1 MLYPSDFEPR
11 VDAEEV
17 LEYVLSN
24 KEWFLERLGEENDG
38 KYKVA
43 MLKMAKY
50 IDRYL
55 SNEWEFLRKVRDGI
69 SNLTNEEVAKKSAKI
84 YEDLEKISNYFHEYA
99 KED

>member
-55 SNEWEFLRKVRDGI
+55 SNEWEFLRRVRDGI
-69 SNLTNEEVAKKSAKI
+69 SNLTNEEIAEKSAKI

>member
-55 SNEWEFLRKVRDGI
+55 SNEWEFLRRVRDGV
-69 SNLTNEEVAKKSAKI
+69 SNLTNEEIAEKSAKI